1 MILIKYFILNLIIL
15 INILLIPKYLD
26 IYFIGKLGKSLDFP

>member
-1 MILIKYFILNLIIL
+1 MILINLILIL

-26 IYFIGKLGKSLDFP
+26 IYFIGKLEKSLDFT